1 MELNPNT
8 TEVGTVF
15 PGVGGTYSV
24 DPTTGA
30 LTLIEPPTFDEPPK
44 DLDLPLPLPL
54 SLLTPPRDFALPFF
68 FALRTPFLSEI

>member
-30 LTLIEPPTFDEPPK
+30 LTLIDPPTFDEPPK
-44 DLDLPLPLPL
+44 AFIENPVHQEPEPPIE
-54 SLLTPPRDFALPFF
+54 TPP
-68 FALRTPFLSEI
+68 EN